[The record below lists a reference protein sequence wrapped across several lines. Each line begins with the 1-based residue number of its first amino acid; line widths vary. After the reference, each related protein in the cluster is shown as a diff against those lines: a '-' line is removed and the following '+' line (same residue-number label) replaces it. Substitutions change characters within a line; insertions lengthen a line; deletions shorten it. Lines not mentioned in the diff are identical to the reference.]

1 MNTRKR
7 IVLSVFFL
15 LIIHLA
21 WAQQIPT
28 MASPSNPSTL
38 PKDSTREVHLI
49 RSDILK
55 FEKKDSVELQILVGN
70 AMLRQE
76 HTFFNGDSI
85 VMNKQQNIIEVFG
98 NIHINDADS
107 VDVYSQYLIY
117 YGNTRIAHL
126 KKNVK
131 LSDGKATLTT
141 ETLEYDLNTK
151 TGTYLDGGKI
161 VTSTSTLTSK
171 EGYYYADTKD
181 AYFRKNVRLIDPEY
195 TMATDTLLYNA
206 DTQVATFVSPTTI
219 NDGKS
224 VIRTSDGYYDMN
236 KGLANF
242 GKRPVIEDSTQYITA
257 DNISFD
263 KTTGEG
269 FAEGSV
275 VYIDTAQGVTLMS
288 EKSNFNRDSKTVL
301 ATVKPVMIIKQ
312 DNDSLFIT
320 GDTLYSGIKL
330 DTLYIKDT
338 SSAIDKNAGNLPA
351 DSSDINSQTTGHTQ
365 YDSTVKEEI
374 VKDTAMK
381 ILRKPI
387 KTADARKPGLFKK
400 RKPPLPKDTVT
411 LPHTDTAILK
421 LEMQEKNIKTDTLAI
436 HQKDTVLQ
444 QPGQQHAG
452 EGDTLLT
459 KKFQQANGDS
469 LAMHATTPA
478 GKDTVKAIQVQDID
492 RIDSVRFFQAFHH
505 VRIFSDSMQAVCDSM
520 FFSGRDSIFRLHI
533 NPIVWAKESQ
543 ITGDTIY
550 LYTKNKKPDH
560 IEVLENAFSIS
571 KSNDSFYNQ
580 LKGNTINGFFKDGDI
595 DHIMAKGSAES
606 LYYLQDNDSAYTG
619 ANYAQADLINL
630 YFVKKELDK
639 ITWLYQVKGGF
650 YPVNAV
656 PEERQRFRNFKW
668 EEARRPKTRLELF
681 E

>member
-15 LIIHLA
+15 LIAHCA
-21 WAQQIPT
+21 WAQQKPT
-28 MASPSNPSTL
+28 AANPSDPPAL

-55 FEKKDSVELQILVGN
+55 FEKKDSIELQILVGN
-70 AMLRQE
+70 AMLQQE
-76 HTFFNGDSI
+76 NTFFNGDSI
-85 VMNKQQNIIEVFG
+85 VMNKLQNIIEVFG

-107 VDVYSQYLIY
+107 VNVYSQYLIY

-161 VTSTSTLTSK
+161 ITSTSTLTSK

-181 AYFRKNVRLIDPEY
+181 AYFKENVRLVDPEY
-195 TMATDTLLYNA
+195 TMATDTLLYNM
-206 DTQVATFVSPTTI
+206 DTQIATFVSPTTI

-257 DNISFD
+257 DNINFD

-269 FAEGSV
+269 FAEGRV

-288 EKSNFNRDSKTVL
+288 EKSRFNRDSKTVL

-312 DNDSLFIT
+312 DNDSIFIT
-320 GDTLYSGIKL
+320 GDTLYSGIKS

-338 SSAIDKNAGNLPA
+338 SAAIDKNAGELRA
-351 DSSDINSQTTGHTQ
+351 DSSDINSSITGIPQ
-365 YDSTVKEEI
+365 YDTTVKEE
-374 VKDTAMK
+374 VMNDAAAKV
-381 ILRKPI
+381 LRKPI
-387 KTADARKPGLFKK
+387 KAADAKKPGLLNG
-400 RKPPLPKDTVT
+400 RKPPLPKDTALQQAGSLHEEAKDT
-411 LPHTDTAILK
+411 LPA
-421 LEMQEKNIKTDTLAI
+421 NIRPLNDS
-436 HQKDTVLQ
+436 
-444 QPGQQHAG
+444 
-452 EGDTLLT
+452 
-459 KKFQQANGDS
+459 DS
-469 LAMHATTPA
+469 LAMHTIVPA
-478 GKDTVKAIQVQDID
+478 DKDTVKGMRVRDID
-492 RIDSVRFFQAFHH
+492 RIDSVRFFQAFRH

-520 FFSGRDSIFRLHI
+520 FFSGRDSVFRLHI
-533 NPIVWAKESQ
+533 NPVVWAKESQ

-580 LKGNTINGFFKDGDI
+580 LKGNTIHGFFKDGDI
-595 DHIMAKGSAES
+595 DHIFAKGSAES
-606 LYYLQDNDSAYTG
+606 LYYLQDDDSAYTG

-656 PEERQRFRNFKW
+656 PEERQRFKNFEW

>member
-21 WAQQIPT
+21 WAQQKPT
-28 MASPSNPSTL
+28 VTNPSNPSAL

-76 HTFFNGDSI
+76 NTFFNGDSI
-85 VMNKQQNIIEVFG
+85 VMNKQKNIIEVFG

-107 VDVYSQYLIY
+107 VNVYSQYLIY

-181 AYFRKNVRLIDPEY
+181 AYFRKNVSLIDPEY

-206 DTQVATFVSPTTI
+206 ATQIATFVSPTTI

-236 KGLANF
+236 KGFANF

-257 DNISFD
+257 NNISFD

-275 VYIDTAQGVTLMS
+275 VYIDTAQGVTLVS
-288 EKSNFNRDSKTVL
+288 EKSHFNRDSKTVL

-338 SSAIDKNAGNLPA
+338 STTIKKDADSLSA
-351 DSSDINSQTTGHTQ
+351 DSSDINSQTTGFPQ
-365 YDSTVKEEI
+365 YDSTMQEEV

-381 ILRKPI
+381 VLRKPI
-387 KTADARKPGLFKK
+387 KTEDTKKAMLLNRRK
-400 RKPPLPKDTVT
+400 PLPKETTT
-411 LPHTDTAILK
+411 LPYADTAISK
-421 LEMQEKNIKTDTLAI
+421 KPVPENITINALTLP
-436 HQKDTVLQ
+436 QKDTVLQ
-444 QPGQQHAG
+444 QHA
-452 EGDTLLT
+452 EGDTLLA
-459 KKFQQANGDS
+459 KNLLPNGDDS
-469 LAMHATTPA
+469 LATHTIVPA
-478 GKDTVKAIQVQDID
+478 DKDTVKGIQVHDID

-520 FFSGRDSIFRLHI
+520 FFSGRDSIFRLYT

-595 DHIMAKGSAES
+595 DHIVAKGSAES

-630 YFVKKELDK
+630 YFIKKELDK

>member
-21 WAQQIPT
+21 WAQQKPT
-28 MASPSNPSTL
+28 VTNPSNPSAL

-55 FEKKDSVELQILVGN
+55 FEKKDSAELQILVGN

-76 HTFFNGDSI
+76 NTFFNGDSI
-85 VMNKQQNIIEVFG
+85 VMNKQKNIIEVFG

-107 VDVYSQYLIY
+107 VNVYSQYLIY

-151 TGTYLDGGKI
+151 TGTYLEGGKI

-181 AYFRKNVRLIDPEY
+181 AYFRKNVSLIDPEY

-206 DTQVATFVSPTTI
+206 ATQIATFVSPTTI

-224 VIRTSDGYYDMN
+224 IIRTSDGYYDMN
-236 KGLANF
+236 KGFANF

-257 DNISFD
+257 NNISFD

-275 VYIDTAQGVTLMS
+275 VYIDTAQGVTLVS
-288 EKSNFNRDSKTVL
+288 EKSHFNRDSKTVL

-330 DTLYIKDT
+330 DTLYIKDAST
-338 SSAIDKNAGNLPA
+338 IINKKANNLPA
-351 DSSDINSQTTGHTQ
+351 DSSDINSQITGFPQ
-365 YDSTVKEEI
+365 YDSIVEKEA
-374 VKDTAMK
+374 VKDTTGKALK
-381 ILRKPI
+381 KPKKNEDRK
-387 KTADARKPGLFKK
+387 KARLLNRGKA
-400 RKPPLPKDTVT
+400 LPKDTT
-411 LPHTDTAILK
+411 TNPYTDTTISKKPAPAS
-421 LEMQEKNIKTDTLAI
+421 TDTNLLRVS
-436 HQKDTVLQ
+436 QKDTVFK
-444 QPGQQHAG
+444 QPGQQH
-452 EGDTLLT
+452 EEDGDSLLT
-459 KKFQQANGDS
+459 SNLQRDNGDS
-469 LAMHATTPA
+469 LMIH
-478 GKDTVKAIQVQDID
+478 TVPVDQEPVKGTQVLDID

-520 FFSGRDSIFRLHI
+520 FFSGRDSIFRLYT

-550 LYTKNKKPDH
+550 LHTKNKKPDH

-595 DHIMAKGSAES
+595 DHIVAKGSAES
-606 LYYLQDNDSAYTG
+606 LYYLQDDDSAYTG

>member
-1 MNTRKR
+1 MNTRIR
-7 IVLSVFFL
+7 LVLSVFSL
-15 LIIHLA
+15 LLFHLA
-21 WAQQIPT
+21 WAQQKPGA
-28 MASPSNPSTL
+28 ASSPLSSGQ
-38 PKDSTREVHLI
+38 PKDSIREVHLI

-55 FEKKDSVELQILVGN
+55 FEKKDSVELQLLVGN
-70 AMLRQE
+70 AMLRQGN
-76 HTFFNGDSI
+76 TFFNGDSI
-85 VMNKQQNIIEVFG
+85 IMNKQQNIIEVFG

-107 VDVYSQYLIY
+107 VNVYSQYLIY

-126 KKNVK
+126 RKNVK

-141 ETLEYDLNTK
+141 EALEYDLNTK

-181 AYFRKNVRLIDPEY
+181 AYFRKKVNLIDPEY

-206 DTQVATFVSPTTI
+206 NTQIATFVSPTTI

-224 VIRTSDGYYDMN
+224 IIRTSDGYYDMN

-257 DNISFD
+257 DYIQFN

-269 FAEGSV
+269 HAEGNF
-275 VYIDTAQGVTLMS
+275 VYIDTAQGVTLLS
-288 EKSNFNRDSKTVL
+288 EKSDFNRDTKTVL
-301 ATVKPVMIIKQ
+301 ATGKPVMIIKQ

-320 GDTLYSGIKL
+320 GDSLYSGIKM
-330 DTLYIKDT
+330 DTLYVKD
-338 SSAIDKNAGNLPA
+338 SSSFAGSLSPQTAFFPQHDSTLPA
-351 DSSDINSQTTGHTQ
+351 EAS
-365 YDSTVKEEI
+365 
-374 VKDTAMK
+374 KDTAMQRLERPPRAEAVK
-381 ILRKPI
+381 QQIVANAPI
-387 KTADARKPGLFKK
+387 DAPIISL
-400 RKPPLPKDTVT
+400 
-411 LPHTDTAILK
+411 TDS
-421 LEMQEKNIKTDTLAI
+421 
-436 HQKDTVLQ
+436 
-444 QPGQQHAG
+444 
-452 EGDTLLT
+452 TLLPLVKDSLH
-459 KKFQQANGDS
+459 KKDNSDS
-469 LAMHATTPA
+469 LATHTIALPGA
-478 GKDTVKAIQVQDID
+478 DTFKEIKVRDIE
-492 RIDSVRFFQAFHH
+492 RIDSVRFFRAFHH

-520 FFSGRDSIFRLHI
+520 FFSGRDSIFRLYT

-571 KSNDSFYNQ
+571 RSNDSFYNQ
-580 LKGNTINGFFKDGDI
+580 LKGNVINGFFKDGDI

-630 YFVKKELDK
+630 YFIQKELDK

-650 YPVNAV
+650 YPVTQV
-656 PEERQRFRNFKW
+656 PEERRRFKNFKW
-668 EEARRPKTRLELF
+668 EDARRPKTRMELF

>member
-15 LIIHLA
+15 LIIQFA
-21 WAQQIPT
+21 WTQQKPT
-28 MASPSNPSTL
+28 VANPSNSPAL
-38 PKDSTREVHLI
+38 PGDSTREVHLI
-49 RSDILK
+49 RSDVLK

-76 HTFFNGDSI
+76 NTFFNGDSI

-107 VDVYSQYLIY
+107 VNVYSQYLIY

-141 ETLEYDLNTK
+141 EALEYDLNTK
-151 TGTYLDGGKI
+151 TGTYLEGGKI

-181 AYFRKNVRLIDPEY
+181 AYFTKNVRLVDPEY
-195 TMATDTLLYNA
+195 TMATDTLLYNV
-206 DTQVATFVSPTTI
+206 DTQIATFVSPTTI

-236 KGLANF
+236 RGFANF

-257 DNISFD
+257 DNINFD
-263 KTTGEG
+263 KTSGEG
-269 FAEGSV
+269 FADGSV

-288 EKSNFNRDSKTVL
+288 EKSHFNRDTKTVL

-312 DNDSLFIT
+312 DNDSIFIT
-320 GDTLYSGIKL
+320 GDTLYSGIKS
-330 DTLYIKDT
+330 DTLYVKDT
-338 SSAIDKNAGNLPA
+338 SAAVDKDAGKFPDTSL
-351 DSSDINSQTTGHTQ
+351 DVNSQTDNRPQ
-365 YDSTVKEEI
+365 YDSTVEEEMMKDSATI
-374 VKDTAMK
+374 ISGKPVKNA
-381 ILRKPI
+381 
-387 KTADARKPGLFKK
+387 AARKSRLLN
-400 RKPPLPKDTVT
+400 RRTSPLPKDTPSPVQADT
-411 LPHTDTAILK
+411 TISEPQVRAKNMGTDR
-421 LEMQEKNIKTDTLAI
+421 LAV
-436 HQKDTVLQ
+436 HR
-444 QPGQQHAG
+444 
-452 EGDTLLT
+452 GDTL
-459 KKFQQANGDS
+459 QQAGNRHNEANDRLSTKVPAPNNGDS
-469 LAMHATTPA
+469 LAGHIPVPA
-478 GKDTVKAIQVQDID
+478 DRDTVKGMQVRDID

-550 LYTKNKKPDH
+550 LYTRNKKPDH

-580 LKGNTINGFFKDGDI
+580 LKGNTIHGFFKDGDI
-595 DHIMAKGSAES
+595 DHIVAKGSAES
-606 LYYLQDNDSAYTG
+606 LYYLQDDDSAYTG

-630 YFVKKELDK
+630 YFIKKELDK

-650 YPVNAV
+650 YPVNEV
-656 PEERQRFRNFKW
+656 PEERRRFKNFRW

>member
-7 IVLSVFFL
+7 IVLSAFFL
-15 LIIHLA
+15 LFIQFA
-21 WAQQIPT
+21 WTQQKPT
-28 MASPSNPSTL
+28 VASPSNPPAL
-38 PKDSTREVHLI
+38 PGDSTREVHLI
-49 RSDILK
+49 RSDVLK

-76 HTFFNGDSI
+76 NTFFNGDSI

-107 VDVYSQYLIY
+107 VNVYSQYLIY

-151 TGTYLDGGKI
+151 TGTYLEGGKI

-181 AYFRKNVRLIDPEY
+181 AYFKKNVRLVDPEY
-195 TMATDTLLYNA
+195 TMATDTLLYNV
-206 DTQVATFVSPTTI
+206 DTQIATFVSPTTI

-236 KGLANF
+236 RGFANF

-257 DNISFD
+257 DNINFD
-263 KTTGEG
+263 KTSGEG

-288 EKSNFNRDSKTVL
+288 EKSRFNRDTKTVL

-312 DNDSLFIT
+312 DNDSIFIT
-320 GDTLYSGIKL
+320 GDTLYSGIKS
-330 DTLYIKDT
+330 DTLYIKD
-338 SSAIDKNAGNLPA
+338 SSAAVGKDAGRFPDTSLHV
-351 DSSDINSQTTGHTQ
+351 NSQIDSRPQ
-365 YDSTVKEEI
+365 YDSTAEEEM
-374 VKDTAMK
+374 VKDSAIIISGKPVKNAAT
-381 ILRKPI
+381 RKSRLLNR
-387 KTADARKPGLFKK
+387 RKS
-400 RKPPLPKDTVT
+400 PLPKDTPSPVQADT
-411 LPHTDTAILK
+411 SISEPQVRAKNMGTDS
-421 LEMQEKNIKTDTLAI
+421 LAV
-436 HQKDTVLQ
+436 HR
-444 QPGQQHAG
+444 
-452 EGDTLLT
+452 GDTL
-459 KKFQQANGDS
+459 QQAGDRHNEAGDRLPTNGPMRSNGDS
-469 LAMHATTPA
+469 LATHTTLPA
-478 GKDTVKAIQVQDID
+478 DRGTVKGMQLRDID
-492 RIDSVRFFQAFHH
+492 RIDSVRFFQAYHH

-550 LYTKNKKPDH
+550 LYTRNKKPDH

-580 LKGNTINGFFKDGDI
+580 LKGNTIHGFFKDGDI
-595 DHIMAKGSAES
+595 DHIIAKGSAES
-606 LYYLQDNDSAYTG
+606 LYYLQDDDSAYTG

-630 YFVKKELDK
+630 YFIKKELDK

-650 YPVNAV
+650 YPVNEV
-656 PEERQRFRNFKW
+656 PEERQRFKNFRW

>member
-15 LIIHLA
+15 LIFHLA
-21 WAQQIPT
+21 WTQQKPT
-28 MASPSNPSTL
+28 VDSSSNPSTL

-76 HTFFNGDSI
+76 NTFFNGDSI

-107 VDVYSQYLIY
+107 VNVYSQYLIY

-151 TGTYLDGGKI
+151 TGTYLSGGKI
-161 VTSTSTLTSK
+161 VTSASTLTSK

-181 AYFRKNVRLIDPEY
+181 AYFKKNVRLVDPEY
-195 TMATDTLLYNA
+195 TIATDTLLYNV
-206 DTQVATFVSPTTI
+206 DSQIATFVSPTTI

-224 VIRTSDGYYDMN
+224 IIRTSDGYYDMN
-236 KGLANF
+236 KGFANF

-257 DNISFD
+257 DNISFN

-275 VYIDTAQGVTLMS
+275 VYIDTAQGVTLVS

-301 ATVKPVMIIKQ
+301 ATLKPIMIIKQ

-330 DTLYIKDT
+330 DTLYVKDT
-338 SSAIDKNAGNLPA
+338 SSPMDKNASNLPA
-351 DSSDINSQTTGHTQ
+351 DSSDINSNGVPQ
-365 YDSTVKEEI
+365 YDSIVMEEI
-374 VKDTAMK
+374 GKDTAMK
-381 ILRKPI
+381 VLGKPAKTKDAKKAMILNGRK
-387 KTADARKPGLFKK
+387 
-400 RKPPLPKDTVT
+400 PLPKNSAT
-411 LPHTDTAILK
+411 LPFTDTAIR
-421 LEMQEKNIKTDTLAI
+421 ETPII
-436 HQKDTVLQ
+436 PPRKDTILQ
-444 QPGQQHAG
+444 QPVQLQT
-452 EGDTLLT
+452 GDTLLT
-459 KKFQQANGDS
+459 KDLPHDHGDS
-469 LAMHATTPA
+469 LVMQTIRSAD
-478 GKDTVKAIQVQDID
+478 KDTAKGIHAQDFD

-520 FFSGRDSIFRLHI
+520 FFSGRDSIFRLFT

-550 LYTKNKKPDH
+550 LHTKNKKPDH

-571 KSNDSFYNQ
+571 RSNDSFYNQ

-595 DHIMAKGSAES
+595 DHIRARGSAES
-606 LYYLQDNDSAYTG
+606 LYYLQDDDSAYTG

-650 YPVNAV
+650 YPVNEV